1 MARYLDPKADLT
13 FKRIFSQHP
22 KLLISFLNAVLPFE
36 PDRFIEEVEYLPSEM
51 VPDSPGRKY
60 SIVDVRCKDNSKR
73 QFIVEMQATW
83 EEGFMSRILFNAGK
97 AYVQQLD
104 KGQKYEL
111 LQPVYTL
118 AILSRNFDHESD
130 RFFHHYKII
139 NVENTDAVIEGLEFV
154 LVELTEKFRPETMT
168 DRRLA
173 VLWLRFLKEVGEKMY
188 SLPPE
193 MQENEDIRLAA
204 ELCEVGGFTPVEM
217 AAYEKYWDMVSTEL
231 TALSGASKRGLKE
244 GKAIGLEE
252 GKAIGLEEGK
262 AIGLEEGKTIGLE
275 EGKTIGLKEGKTI
288 GLEEGKTIGLEE
300 GKAIGLE
307 EGKTIGLEEGEV
319 IGAKKEKEQFVI
331 KSYKT
336 GLSFETISSL
346 TGLTQEQITKI
357 LKFHELIS

>member
-22 KLLISFLNAVLPFE
+22 KLLKSFLNAVLPFE

-51 VPDSPGRKY
+51 APDSPGRKY
-60 SIVDVRCKDNSKR
+60 SIVDVRCKDNSNR
-73 QFIVEMQATW
+73 QFIVEMQSTW

-97 AYVQQLD
+97 AYVQQLGKRQD
-104 KGQKYEL
+104 YEL

-118 AILSRNFDHESD
+118 AILSRDFDHESD
-130 RFFHHYKII
+130 RFFHHYKIVNI
-139 NVENTDAVIEGLEFV
+139 ENTDAVIEGLEFV

-173 VLWLRFLKEVGEKMY
+173 VLWLRFLKEVGENMR

-193 MQENEDIRLAA
+193 MQENEEIRLAA
-204 ELCEVGGFTPVEM
+204 ELCEEGGFTPAEL
-217 AAYEKYWDMVSTEL
+217 AAYDKYWDMLRTEL
-231 TALSGASKRGLKE
+231 TAFKGASKRGQIE
-244 GKAIGLEE
+244 GEAIGLE
-252 GKAIGLEEGK
+252 KGK

-275 EGKTIGLKEGKTI
+275 EGKTIGLKEGK
-288 GLEEGKTIGLEE
+288 
-300 GKAIGLE
+300 AIGL
-307 EGKTIGLEEGEV
+307 KEGEAL
-319 IGAKKEKEQFVI
+319 GAKKEKEQFVI

-336 GLSFETISSL
+336 GLSLETISSL

-357 LKFHELIS
+357 LEFYELIS